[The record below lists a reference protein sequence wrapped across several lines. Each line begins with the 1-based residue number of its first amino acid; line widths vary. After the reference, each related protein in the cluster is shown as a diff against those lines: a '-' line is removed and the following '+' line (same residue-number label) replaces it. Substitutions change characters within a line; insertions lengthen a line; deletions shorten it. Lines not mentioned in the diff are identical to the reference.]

1 MKRIASI
8 FVLVL
13 FTFWFTGCNPRKSE
27 TKGKTSFNSKNDI
40 VIPRLVLQITVDQLR
55 GDLINRY
62 SAGIG
67 SGGFN
72 YLLSHGAVFTD
83 AHHRHANTE
92 TVVGHTTLATG
103 TDPAIHG
110 MISNV
115 WIDRKTGNQVYNV
128 QDPDYP
134 LVGSKGINQ
143 KTEIDPTQRAATTDG
158 RSPRSILTS
167 TIGDEIRLHFGSKAK
182 VFSVSVKDRAAI
194 SMGGHSGQAYWF
206 SKSEGKFVTSS
217 YYRKDYPEWVKNWN
231 NNGKVASYA
240 NTEWK
245 LLLDTSFYTFADK
258 DKQPWEMDLPGWKN
272 TFPHSY
278 GPADGKFYT
287 GFLTM
292 SPAGDELTV
301 DFAKTLIEKENIG
314 QDDVPDYL
322 SISLSST
329 DYVGHV
335 FGPSSLEAEDNIK
348 RLDRT
353 LKDLLEY
360 VDNKVGLEN
369 TLIVLSADHG
379 ATEATD
385 YLKTLGIESGQFN
398 FDKTS
403 ESWMP
408 KLNQQFGLKKDEL
421 IYGFIKPYVYLN
433 HEAITKAGIKLEE
446 VERAVAEELQKVP
459 GVAYAVTGSDL
470 RKGNIPN
477 TGAMRAVLA
486 NFNNDRSGDIYLVF
500 EPHWYVADFD
510 GMHVTSVHG
519 SPWDYDSYVP
529 LIFTGNG
536 IQHQFIRRRV
546 ETVDIAIT
554 IANLLGIKAPSGS
567 TGIPLHEVFES
578 NK

>member
-1 MKRIASI
+1 MRQI
-8 FVLVL
+8 FYSRFYWFILGTIL
-13 FTFWFTGCNPRKSE
+13 FIDQ
-27 TKGKTSFNSKNDI
+27 SFATDTPKL
-40 VIPRLVLQITVDQLR
+40 PRLVLQITVDQLR
-55 GDLINRY
+55 GDLVNRY
-62 SAGIG
+62 GAGLEN
-67 SGGFN
+67 GGFN

-115 WIDRKTGNQVYNV
+115 WIDRKTGATVYNV

-134 LVGSKGINQ
+134 LVGAAGTDK

-167 TIGDEIRLHFGSKAK
+167 TIGDEIRLHFGTQAK

-206 SKSEGKFVTSS
+206 SKSEGRFVTSS
-217 YYRKDYPEWVKNWN
+217 YYRKDYPDWVTAWN
-231 NNGKVASYA
+231 ASGKVASYA
-240 NTEWK
+240 GREWK
-245 LLLDTSFYTFADK
+245 LTLDRSLYLFADK
-258 DKQPWEMDLPGWKN
+258 DDQPWEMDLPGWGR
-272 TFPHSY
+272 TFPHHY
-278 GPADGKFYT
+278 GPVDGKFYT

-301 DFAKTLIEKENIG
+301 DFAKALLDNEKLG
-314 QDDVPDYL
+314 QDEIPDYL

-353 LKDLLEY
+353 LQNLLEY
-360 VDNKVGLEN
+360 VDKKVGLDK

-398 FDKTS
+398 FEKA
-403 ESWMP
+403 EKEPWLARLR
-408 KLNQQFGLKKDEL
+408 KRFGLKKGGL
-421 IYGFIKPYVYLN
+421 IKGFIKPYVYLN
-433 HEAITKAGIKLEE
+433 HTDIAKAGLNLDE
-446 VERAVAEELQKVP
+446 VEGAVAEELQKLP
-459 GVAYAVTGSDL
+459 GIAYAVTSSSL
-470 RKGNIPN
+470 RRGTVPD
-477 TGAMRAVLA
+477 TEVMQAVLA
-486 NFNNDRSGDIYLVF
+486 NFNTDRSGDIHIVF

-519 SPWDYDSYVP
+519 SPWSYDTYVP
-529 LIFTGNG
+529 LIFSGPG
-536 IQHQFIRRRV
+536 IRPDHIYRRV
-546 ETVDIAIT
+546 ETVDVAAT
-554 IANLLGIKAPSGS
+554 IAELLGTKPPSGS
-567 TGIPLHEVFES
+567 AGVPLTEVFES
-578 NK
+578 NE